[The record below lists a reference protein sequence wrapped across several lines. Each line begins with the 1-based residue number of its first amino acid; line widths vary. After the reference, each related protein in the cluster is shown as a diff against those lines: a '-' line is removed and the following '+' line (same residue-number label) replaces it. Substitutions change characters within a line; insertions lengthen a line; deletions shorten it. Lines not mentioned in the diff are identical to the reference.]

1 VPRARGRIVCVPA
14 APLSEADI
22 ERFVA
27 DGFIRLDGAFDRAVA
42 AQVCE
47 RLYDEIRLAHRGFD
61 VDDPA
66 TWPAPVLRF
75 PGSIAQPFF
84 SALMSARLEAAFDQ
98 LVGKER
104 WQRAGLGTFAVRF
117 PHPVEPD
124 DAGWHTDGSYVG
136 TDESFWS
143 NVTSRGR
150 ALLMLLLFTDVGI
163 DDAPTRIRVGSHLL
177 IPRLLEPAGEEG
189 VSAMEL
195 ARRFPDFDALP
206 LTHATGRAG
215 DAYLC
220 HPFLVHAADRH
231 RGSSPRII
239 AQPPLAPT
247 DGELR
252 LGRSVADHRSPVER
266 AVRIG
271 LDLPGERARP

>member
-1 VPRARGRIVCVPA
+1 MVCVPA
-14 APLSEADI
+14 GPLSENDI

-27 DGFIRLDGAFDRAVA
+27 DGFVRLDSAFDRAVA
-42 AQVCE
+42 AQVRE
-47 RLYDEIRLAHRGFD
+47 RVYDEIRLAHRDFD

-66 TWPAPVLRF
+66 TWPGPVLRF

-84 SALMSARLEAAFDQ
+84 SALTSARLDAAFDQ
-98 LVGKER
+98 LVGNER
-104 WQRAGLGTFAVRF
+104 WRRAGLGTFAVRF

-136 TDESFWS
+136 PDGTLWS

-150 ALLMLLLFTDVGI
+150 ALLMLLLFTDVDI

-177 IPRLLEPAGEEG
+177 IPRLLEPAGEQG
-189 VSAMEL
+189 VSNMEL
-195 ARRFPDFDALP
+195 ASRFPDFDTLP

-231 RGSSPRII
+231 RSSSPRII

-252 LGRSVADHRSPVER
+252 LAHSPADYYSAVER

-271 LDLPGERARP
+271 LGLPAER